1 MKINAI
7 FMYLMMGVFLP
18 NVVWSHGSHDAFE
31 EQAPKK
37 RCGGIL
43 LAPGR
48 LSPEECPYDSSI
60 ILKDSAE
67 PAVLFL
73 NFDGGVIINKG
84 ADNPEK
90 NESWIPDSA
99 EVDIPPFDHEPYLDS
114 YFTTREMVLDVI
126 VGWARYYFAPF
137 NVKVTKVRPE
147 AGSAYQMMMIGGN
160 ASSVVNMGGGV
171 VGVSPF
177 DCGNSSKGDVNYTF
191 SEDLGNLGD
200 IVTTIVHENGHSL
213 GLAHIDDTGAVMN
226 PYVTYDP
233 WWISGDVPDGQACD
247 GSYFQDSYQEL
258 SNNLGETADVM
269 EPWVDF
275 IYPGDGATV
284 PSNLKVLLITGD
296 EDSLGRYV
304 TLYLDGE
311 EVAQKT
317 WPYFDF
323 YITGLSSGKHTLE
336 AVVLDNAENTSTTT
350 ISVKV
355 DLECAETEEGC
366 KPGRFSIGDSCSS
379 SASCHLDMCVVD
391 SNDNSSWCSESCLP
405 FTSSC
410 APGMF
415 CVLDKTETNYYCS
428 LKIDASLELKT
439 KSKDHL
445 LTCNSSA
452 GRHTRL
458 HSIFML
464 SFLLLG
470 SICFYRFR
478 TSFAKKS

>member
-1 MKINAI
+1 
-7 FMYLMMGVFLP
+7 
-18 NVVWSHGSHDAFE
+18 
-31 EQAPKK
+31 
-37 RCGGIL
+37 
-43 LAPGR
+43 
-48 LSPEECPYDSSI
+48 
-60 ILKDSAE
+60 
-67 PAVLFL
+67 
-73 NFDGGVIINKG
+73 
-84 ADNPEK
+84 
-90 NESWIPDSA
+90 
-99 EVDIPPFDHEPYLDS
+99 
-114 YFTTREMVLDVI
+114 
-126 VGWARYYFAPF
+126 
-137 NVKVTKVRPE
+137 
-147 AGSAYQMMMIGGN
+147 
-160 ASSVVNMGGGV
+160 
-171 VGVSPF
+171 
-177 DCGNSSKGDVNYTF
+177 
-191 SEDLGNLGD
+191 LGNLGD

-428 LKIDASLELKT
+428 LKMDASLELKT